1 MKIVSLGFAG
11 AALIGAV
18 MFAGAANAAPMM
30 PIGAQAGQISSD
42 NLIVEVQAGRRGNA
56 RAFSGGG
63 GGPRAV
69 GRGTGARAFGGG
81 GGRVVRRGG
90 GIGPRGAAAIGLG
103 VLGAAV
109 AIGAAQS
116 AAPRECWVEQQPVH
130 DNWGN
135 FLGYRNVRVC
145 QRY

>member
-1 MKIVSLGFAG
+1 MKLLSLGFAG
-11 AALIGAV
+11 AALIGAAT
-18 MFAGAANAAPMM
+18 FTGAANAAPMM
-30 PIGAQAGQISSD
+30 RIGAQAGQISSD

-56 RAFSGGG
+56 RAFNG
-63 GGPRAV
+63 GGPRA
-69 GRGTGARAFGGG
+69 GIRAGG

-116 AAPRECWVEQQPVH
+116 AAPSECWVEQQPVH